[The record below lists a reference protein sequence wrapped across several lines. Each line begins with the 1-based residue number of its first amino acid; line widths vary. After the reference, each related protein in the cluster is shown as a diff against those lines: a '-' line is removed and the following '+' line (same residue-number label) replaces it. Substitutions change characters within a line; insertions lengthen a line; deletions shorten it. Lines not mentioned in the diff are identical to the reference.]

1 MFEMRLVGFIL
12 WNSDS
17 QTFHKVL
24 HIIRSFNF
32 KEILSPALDR
42 EWGSASSVALEIQK
56 KKSYEAV
63 LGDQHQLSASPP
75 VQTGKKQV
83 SCF

>member
-12 WNSDS
+12 WDSDS

-42 EWGSASSVALEIQK
+42 EWGSASSVIQKK

-63 LGDQHQLSASPP
+63 LGHQHQLATSPP